1 MLNVLSAYALSDP
14 EIGYTQVGGP
24 CGWCVRCCWERHG
37 LLLGCCRAAA
47 RRSPACQ
54 HARHGLLRACHWLAT
69 LSSQGMN
76 FITGLL
82 LTYLPG
88 EAEAYAA
95 LSLVMRQRGLRE
107 M

>member
-14 EIGYTQVGGP
+14 EIGYTQVGGAVGA
-24 CGWCVRCCWERHG
+24 CRWCLLIGNGHPPRRLQPAWSG
-37 LLLGCCRAAA
+37 L
-47 RRSPACQ
+47 SVF
-54 HARHGLLRACHWLAT
+54 ARHSPPP
-69 LSSQGMN
+69 LSPQGMN